1 MPPTRGFPALTLTL
15 TLITSTTSVPICW
28 HCVLFTGPM
37 MSPYIFGIFIS
48 RSDLIPATTDVIR

>member
-1 MPPTRGFPALTLTL
+1 MHVRRVRRRTPACIHTP
-15 TLITSTTSVPICW
+15 VPQETYRA
-28 HCVLFTGPM
+28 V

>member
-1 MPPTRGFPALTLTL
+1 MEPEVIVNLK
-15 TLITSTTSVPICW
+15 TSTATLVVFCTPEVI
-28 HCVLFTGPM
+28 VNLETV